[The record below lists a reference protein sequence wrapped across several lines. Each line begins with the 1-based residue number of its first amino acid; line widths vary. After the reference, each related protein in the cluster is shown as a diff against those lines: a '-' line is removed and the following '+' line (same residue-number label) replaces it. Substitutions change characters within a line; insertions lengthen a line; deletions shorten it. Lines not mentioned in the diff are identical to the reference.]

1 MNLGELGGF
10 LFDQPLLALTIAAI
24 LLAVLAGMLAANRP
38 RLAQGL
44 RNTAYLGLIGA
55 LLLTVAELAGHN
67 TRSEAAMWLDRTRPA
82 SVEGDETVISM
93 RVGGHFWVEAE
104 LNGTPVEFLIDTGA
118 TYTGVSQNTASR
130 AGLAPDE
137 GDEGMVLDTAN
148 GPIVARKGTA
158 SSLRFGGID
167 ANGLTVAIA
176 PNTEVETNVIGMN
189 LLSQLASWRV
199 EDNKL
204 ILVPKTSD
212 AQIEPNRG
220 A

>member
-67 TRSEAAMWLDRTRPA
+67 TRSEAAMWLDRT
-82 SVEGDETVISM
+82 
-93 RVGGHFWVEAE
+93 
-104 LNGTPVEFLIDTGA
+104 
-118 TYTGVSQNTASR
+118 QNTASR

-212 AQIEPNRG
+212 AQIGPNRG